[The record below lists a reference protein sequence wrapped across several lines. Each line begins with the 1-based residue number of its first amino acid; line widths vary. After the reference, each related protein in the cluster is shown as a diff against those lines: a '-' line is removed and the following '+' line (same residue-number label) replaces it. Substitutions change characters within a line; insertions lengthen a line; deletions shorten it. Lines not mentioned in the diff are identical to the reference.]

1 MMSFSELPQILK
13 VPVLV
18 QHFLEHKSIDP
29 GTTFWAF
36 IKEHYQGKIELDED
50 YKRDNQLPFRT
61 TNIITSTIVIFDPPH
76 IIDIPVSVPEI
87 KQEFPVFNDN
97 NNPISSPG
105 DIFQPPRISYAC

>member
-18 QHFLEHKSIDP
+18 QHFLEHRSADP
-29 GTTFWAF
+29 GITFWAF

-50 YKRDNQLPFRT
+50 YKRDNELPFRT
-61 TNIITSTIVIFDPPH
+61 TNIITNTIVFFDPPT
-76 IIDIPVSVPEI
+76 IVDVPGSVPEI
-87 KQEFPVFNDN
+87 KQEFPLFNDT

-105 DIFQPPRISYAC
+105 DIFQPPRAGISC